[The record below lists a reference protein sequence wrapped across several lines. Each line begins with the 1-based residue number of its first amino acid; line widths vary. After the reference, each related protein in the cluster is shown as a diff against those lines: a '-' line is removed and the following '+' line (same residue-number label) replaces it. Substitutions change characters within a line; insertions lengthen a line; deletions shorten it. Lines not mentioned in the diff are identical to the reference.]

1 MTSDYILTSFKIEK
15 EYYECPCGCCVG
27 WNEDYEMFYALSDW
41 KYCPKCGEKQ
51 VQSITEEQ
59 AFICIAF
66 WFADIDLDEYKN
78 EKGLDYSSL
87 EWDFSQERGDIKV
100 LYRSFD
106 DFKKLIDKAR
116 KIDKCGA

>member
-1 MTSDYILTSFKIEK
+1 METNYILTSFDIQE
-15 EYYECPCGCCVG
+15 EYYECPCGCTIG
-27 WNEDYEMFYALSDW
+27 WHEDYDIFHTLNSW

-66 WFADIDLDEYKN
+66 WFADIDLDEYED

-87 EWDFSQERGDIKV
+87 EWDYRGDHRYDTV
-100 LYRSFD
+100 CYRSFD
-106 DFKKLIDKAR
+106 VFKKLIDKAR